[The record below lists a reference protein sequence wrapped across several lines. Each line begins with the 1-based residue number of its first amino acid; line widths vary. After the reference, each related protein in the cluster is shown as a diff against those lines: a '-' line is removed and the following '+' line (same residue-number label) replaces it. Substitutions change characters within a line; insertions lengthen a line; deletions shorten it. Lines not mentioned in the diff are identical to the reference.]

1 MNYWV
6 RNKKNLEFSIFF
18 EFVMLNWEIVCLIS
32 TQFFIEYQGEQIN
45 MNPYLILTN
54 YKNYEQ
60 KERKDYSRTVQK
72 I

>member
-32 TQFFIEYQGEQIN
+32 TQFFIKYQGEQIN
-45 MNPYLILTN
+45 TNPYLILTN